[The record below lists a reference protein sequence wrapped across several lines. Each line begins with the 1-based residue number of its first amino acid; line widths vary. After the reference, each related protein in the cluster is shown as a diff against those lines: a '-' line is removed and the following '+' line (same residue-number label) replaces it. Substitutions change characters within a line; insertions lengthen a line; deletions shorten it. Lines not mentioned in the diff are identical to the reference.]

1 MAKKLDGET
10 YKGTAISVPISE
22 DGQVAAY
29 VWPLRILTVQRDTGA
44 MTMGGPTIG
53 VDVGMEEVLRFDC
66 HGKPGHW
73 HRGGYDRLERPGNS
87 HVDFPDQIEDVENQV
102 TWSLDT
108 IKSEFSSLLIEAT
121 HEEAASKGNPEML
134 SDAIDQIKHQLSG
147 ANDLRQAAIDGNVIN
162 LY

>member
-1 MAKKLDGET
+1 MAKKLNGET
-10 YKGTAISVPISE
+10 YEGTAISVPISQ

-29 VWPLRILTVQRDTGA
+29 VWPLRILTVQRDTGP

-73 HRGGYDRLERPGNS
+73 HRGGYDRLEKPGNS
-87 HVDFPDQIEDVENQV
+87 HVDFPDQIEDVQNQID
-102 TWSLDT
+102 WSLET
-108 IKSEFSSLLIEAT
+108 ILNDCSSLLKEAL
-121 HEEAASKGNPEML
+121 HDDAASKVEPSML
-134 SDAIDQIKHQLSG
+134 VDAVEQIKQQLAVSH
-147 ANDLRQAAIDGNVIN
+147 ALRQRAIDGNVIN

>member
-1 MAKKLDGET
+1 MAKKLEGET
-10 YKGTAISVPISE
+10 YEGTAISVPISA

-87 HVDFPDQIEDVENQV
+87 HVEFPDEMEDVVAQV
-102 TWSLDT
+102 EWSLET
-108 IKSEFSSLLIEAT
+108 IQNQFSDLLIEAT
-121 HEEAASKGNPEML
+121 HGDAASKVNPSMVT
-134 SDAIDQIKHQLSG
+134 DAIAQIKKQLADAPG
-147 ANDLRQAAIDGNVIN
+147 LRQKAIDGDVIN
-162 LY
+162 FY